1 MGAAP
6 PAGGVGGIAAV
17 GRPAVRLVLLKAIE
31 PAHVL
36 RIAHCLEGPH
46 IFAAGKHVCAPKL
59 RVDLRY
65 DAGHV
70 FLCVQLQ
77 PVQNG
82 LHRRQKIP
90 PDQGHIG
97 DLRDLPD
104 GNVLRLD
111 DLKALL
117 QQRLAGLAGI
127 PAVKE
132 DVEGIVVPVFRIN
145 AVCGEAAAQTVGAVM
160 HGDHALHDLLSRHPA
175 SLPGDHSGDRASGR
189 DADLPFSFH
198 DVHLPQNGVFFRYE
212 KRRPFFSRGP
222 RLLPK
227 NERHCSSN
235 IQMICY
241 HTISVLSC
249 QSF

>member
-1 MGAAP
+1 M
-6 PAGGVGGIAAV
+6 
-17 GRPAVRLVLLKAIE
+17 
-31 PAHVL
+31 
-36 RIAHCLEGPH
+36 
-46 IFAAGKHVCAPKL
+46 
-59 RVDLRY
+59 
-65 DAGHV
+65 
-70 FLCVQLQ
+70 
-77 PVQNG
+77 
-82 LHRRQKIP
+82 
-90 PDQGHIG
+90 
-97 DLRDLPD
+97 
-104 GNVLRLD
+104 LRLD
-111 DLKALL
+111 DLKAFL

-160 HGDHALHDLLSRHPA
+160 HGDHALHDFLSRHPA
-175 SLPGDHSGDRASGR
+175 SLPGDHSGNRASGR

-198 DVHLPQNGVFFRYE
+198 DVHLPQNGVFSVT
-212 KRRPFFSRGP
+212 KKDVHFFSRGLC
-222 RLLPK
+222 LLLK

>member
-1 MGAAP
+1 MCAAP

-36 RIAHCLEGPH
+36 RIAHRLEGPH
-46 IFAAGKHVCAPKL
+46 IFAAGKHICTPKL

-70 FLCVQLQ
+70 FLRVQLQ
-77 PVQNG
+77 PVQHR

-117 QQRLAGLAGI
+117 QQRLTGLAGI

-145 AVCGEAAAQTVGAVM
+145 AICGEAAAQTVGAVV

-175 SLPGDHSGDRASGR
+175 SLPGDHSGNRASGR
-189 DADLPFSFH
+189 DADLSFSFH
-198 DVHLPQNGVFFRYE
+198 DVHLPQNGVFPVT
-212 KRRPFFSRGP
+212 KKDVHFSAEG
-222 RLLPK
+222 
-227 NERHCSSN
+227 CAF
-235 IQMICY
+235 
-241 HTISVLSC
+241 C
-249 QSF
+249 QKMNVIAHQIYK

>member
-36 RIAHCLEGPH
+36 RIAHRLEGPH

-59 RVDLRY
+59 RVDLRH
-65 DAGHV
+65 DARHV
-70 FLCVQLQ
+70 FLRVQLQ

-175 SLPGDHSGDRASGR
+175 ALPGDHSGDRASGR

-198 DVHLPQNGVFFRYE
+198 DVHLPQNGVFSVT
-212 KRRPFFSRGP
+212 KKDVHFSAEG
-222 RLLPK
+222 
-227 NERHCSSN
+227 CA
-235 IQMICY
+235 
-241 HTISVLSC
+241 SC
-249 QSF
+249 QKMNVIAHQIYK

>member
-6 PAGGVGGIAAV
+6 PAGGIGGIAAV

-46 IFAAGKHVCAPKL
+46 IFAAGKHICTPKL
-59 RVDLRY
+59 CVDLRY

-70 FLCVQLQ
+70 FLRVQLQ
-77 PVQNG
+77 PVQHR

-111 DLKALL
+111 DLKAFL

-145 AVCGEAAAQTVGAVM
+145 AVCGEAAAQTVGAVV
-160 HGDHALHDLLSRHPA
+160 HGDHALHDFLSRHPA
-175 SLPGDHSGDRASGR
+175 SLPGDHSGNRASGR

-212 KRRPFFSRGP
+212 KRRSFFSRGS
-222 RLLPK
+222 RLLQK

-235 IQMICY
+235 IQMIYY

>member
-1 MGAAP
+1 MCAAP

-17 GRPAVRLVLLKAIE
+17 GRPAVRPVLLKAIE

-36 RIAHCLEGPH
+36 RIANRLEGPH
-46 IFAAGKHVCAPKL
+46 VFAAGKHVCAPKL
-59 RVDLRY
+59 CVDLRY

-70 FLCVQLQ
+70 FCVQLQ

-117 QQRLAGLAGI
+117 QQRLTGLAGV

-132 DVEGIVVPVFRIN
+132 NVEGIVVPVLRIN

-198 DVHLPQNGVFFRYE
+198 DVHLPQNGVFSVT
-212 KRRPFFSRGP
+212 KKDVHFSAEG
-222 RLLPK
+222 
-227 NERHCSSN
+227 HA
-235 IQMICY
+235 
-241 HTISVLSC
+241 SC
-249 QSF
+249 QKMNVIAHQIYK

>member
-6 PAGGVGGIAAV
+6 PAGGVGWIAAV
-17 GRPAVRLVLLKAIE
+17 GRPAVRLVLLKAVE

-36 RIAHCLEGPH
+36 RIANRLEGPH

-59 RVDLRY
+59 RVDLRH
-65 DAGHV
+65 DARHV
-70 FLCVQLQ
+70 FLRVQLQ
-77 PVQNG
+77 PVQHR

-145 AVCGEAAAQTVGAVM
+145 AVCGEAAAQAVGAVM

-198 DVHLPQNGVFFRYE
+198 DVHPFSKRRFSRYE
-212 KRRPFFSRGP
+212 KRRSFFSRGLC
-222 RLLPK
+222 LLLK